1 MNGSVF
7 ALAAILILQAVLF
20 HFERRELYRMLNGE
34 REKPSRGKVE
44 NPISRHDQVLRGWRR
59 ADKREET

>member
-44 NPISRHDQVLRGWRR
+44 NPISLPRSGFAGVE
-59 ADKREET
+59 KC